1 MESKYVRQLRIPL
14 SLCGADARLSL
25 WGAFSLCMDLAS
37 EHAQDIGVGMADMQ
51 KKDLFWLTVRTRI
64 RFFRRPALMESVTA
78 ATWPEKPGPARCN
91 RDYALTSGGETLLL
105 GKTEWTVMDTAA
117 GRIHPAKGVYP
128 AELTQA
134 ITDETVWTEPF
145 ARISEDFTGCPR
157 VGEYTVR
164 STDIDLGGHMN
175 NAAYPRALF
184 SLFRAED
191 LSRRNITDAELNF
204 RSPSYEGD
212 TLSVYSRPFDNGTDL
227 GMFNASGKAVL
238 LARIK

>member
-1 MESKYVRQLRIPL
+1 MEPKFVRQLRIPL

-25 WGAFSLCMDLAS
+25 WGAFSLCMDLAA

-78 ATWPEKPGPARCN
+78 ATWPEKPGAARCN
-91 RDYALTSGGETLLL
+91 RDYALISGGETLLL
-105 GKTEWTVMDTAA
+105 GKTEWTVMNTAT

-128 AELTQA
+128 EELTRA

-145 ARISEDFTGCPR
+145 ARISEDFSGCQE

-175 NAAYPRALF
+175 NAVYPRALF
-184 SLFRAED
+184 SLFSAAE
-191 LSRRNITDAELNF
+191 LSAREITDAELNF
-204 RSPSYEGD
+204 RSPSFEGE
-212 TLSVYSRPFDNGTDL
+212 TLRVFSRPAEGGADL
-227 GMFNASGKAVL
+227 GMFNAQGKAVL
-238 LARIK
+238 LSRIK